1 MNQRWHKLLRI
12 MSFGIS
18 CGIVLTVL
26 VVVFFYIGET
36 IKARSDN
43 IASKTSAS
51 STQNYGEYYLFETTK
66 PEEYLEFL
74 EKFDEEKYEIVDIS
88 TSLNV
93 YLDGSDEFYM
103 VTYKKIT

>member
-1 MNQRWHKLLRI
+1 MR
-12 MSFGIS
+12 
-18 CGIVLTVL
+18 V
-26 VVVFFYIGET
+26 
-36 IKARSDN
+36 RSDN

-74 EKFDEEKYEIVDIS
+74 EKLDEEEYEIIDIS
-88 TSLNV
+88 TSLKV
-93 YLDGSDEFYM
+93 HIDGSDEFYI

>member
-1 MNQRWHKLLRI
+1 MR
-12 MSFGIS
+12 
-18 CGIVLTVL
+18 V
-26 VVVFFYIGET
+26 
-36 IKARSDN
+36 RSDN

-74 EKFDEEKYEIVDIS
+74 EKLDEEEYEIIDIS
-88 TSLNV
+88 TSLKV
-93 YLDGSDEFYM
+93 HIDGSDEFYM